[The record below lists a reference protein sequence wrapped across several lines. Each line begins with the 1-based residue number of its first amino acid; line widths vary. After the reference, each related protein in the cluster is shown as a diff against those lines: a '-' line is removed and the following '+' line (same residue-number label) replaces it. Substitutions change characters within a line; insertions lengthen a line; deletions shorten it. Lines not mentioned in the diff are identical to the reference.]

1 MIPSRRDRSMTTMSF
16 CKSNS
21 SFNSPIWLESCKKPK
36 CTVQPNPEQPL
47 TNVWTATL
55 WFIYLSFF
63 ILLKH
68 HKLFSEDTWRFL
80 KDKTVRDTTS
90 ECVLLQKGSLVCIF
104 EQRIC
109 TFSTTSSTHHAKGS
123 RTDTGNT
130 GKYERREMMRL
141 LGLPFHFI
149 CESVCNIGTRKTNI
163 WGCCSEHFWRPSS
176 TNESNVRQ

>member
-1 MIPSRRDRSMTTMSF
+1 M
-16 CKSNS
+16 
-21 SFNSPIWLESCKKPK
+21 
-36 CTVQPNPEQPL
+36 
-47 TNVWTATL
+47 
-55 WFIYLSFF
+55 
-63 ILLKH
+63 LKH
-68 HKLFSEDTWRFL
+68 HKLFSEDMWCFL

-130 GKYERREMMRL
+130 GKYERREIMSL

-149 CESVCNIGTRKTNI
+149 CKSVCNMGTRKTNI

-176 TNESNVRQ
+176 TNESKQRWTKTWKVLLQFNTPLRRENILFFCGSVVTNFLFFSLGIIVCLFGVFIWSTFVLNVL